1 MARFIYFI
9 PGLDH
14 TPSDIDLENVGLGH
28 LKNNWSEY
36 VGSTGP
42 TNKGGAIF
50 GGSCKVQ
57 NGVLIG
63 YYKDTQEWTE
73 YNDGKFWIGYQ
84 KDYKPKPENLEKE
97 NVLIGYEVLLGD
109 GNKWMI
115 PIARRFESGCILPQS
130 VFLDGAGVL
139 KGEIL
144 EEFIVFSKQAEDIF
158 DDFISEM
165 EPDKKFKAKVNTVGY
180 MFEIAV
186 EAISLNYNISKW
198 EISLLRLLT
207 TENSTRINLSIIDF
221 PSLQS
226 IAEAERQL
234 KKKV

>member
-1 MARFIYFI
+1 MSRFIYFI

-14 TPSDIDLENVGLGH
+14 SPSNIELEDIGLNH
-28 LKNNWSEY
+28 LKNNWTDY
-36 VGSTGP
+36 VGSSGP
-42 TNKGGAIF
+42 TNAGGAIL

-63 YYKDTQEWTE
+63 YYKDNQEWTE
-73 YNDGKFWIGYQ
+73 CNDGKFWIGYQ
-84 KDYKPKPENLEKE
+84 KDFRPNPEDLEKE
-97 NVLIGYEVLLGD
+97 NILIGYEIVLGD

-130 VFLDGAGVL
+130 IFLDGAGVL

-144 EEFIVFSKQAEDIF
+144 EEYIIFSKQAEDIF
-158 DDFISEM
+158 NDFVSNM
-165 EPDKKFKAKVNTVGY
+165 EPDKEFKAKVDTVGY

-186 EAISLNYNISKW
+186 EAISLNYNVSKW

-207 TENSTRINLSIIDF
+207 TDNSSRINLSIIDF
-221 PSLQS
+221 PSLKS
-226 IAEAERQL
+226 ISDAEKQL